1 MPWNP
6 FSSVTAARFID
17 TKTLA
22 DDNCPASWLSL
33 PGNLHDGGSTLT
45 PPVPRG
51 SLREV
56 HGNRLTLFLWLTVA
70 VTFSPIS
77 AKADTPLDRLIT
89 KIAIQE
95 NLDPDLLRAV
105 VATESDFNNESVS
118 PDGAIGLMQLMPETA
133 KFVGVKNIHNPEQ
146 NLRGGARYLGQML
159 KQFPKIPHALAAY
172 NAGPKIVERYQGVP
186 PLTETQRYVGK
197 VLDYYQKSSHGK
209 QRTHASRKSLDDKS
223 SSQRLARLKGQD
235 IPSKAAR
242 PPTPNLSIQRTNV
255 QARHDLVTSSAN
267 NGRRIPQFAMALSE
281 PVDGE
286 SVPVLRAAQ

>member
-1 MPWNP
+1 MLWNP

-17 TKTLA
+17 TRILA
-22 DDNCPASWLSL
+22 DVNCPVSWSSL
-33 PGNLHDGGSTLT
+33 PEEPHDGGNTPST
-45 PPVPRG
+45 PVTWTSR
-51 SLREV
+51 REFHV
-56 HGNRLTLFLWLTVA
+56 NRLTVLFWLTVA
-70 VTFSPIS
+70 IS
-77 AKADTPLDRLIT
+77 IAPASARADTPLDRLIT

-133 KFVGVKNIHNPEQ
+133 KLVGVKNIHNPEQ
-146 NLRGGARYLGQML
+146 NLRGGARYLNQML

-172 NAGPKIVERYQGVP
+172 NAGPKMVERYQGVP

-197 VLDYYQKSSHGK
+197 VLDYYQKTANSKKRSLASRKHPGDK
-209 QRTHASRKSLDDKS
+209 SIPTKQARLNKQDLPSRAAPPPSPNLMIQRTHA
-223 SSQRLARLKGQD
+223 
-235 IPSKAAR
+235 
-242 PPTPNLSIQRTNV
+242 
-255 QARHDLVTSSAN
+255 QARHDLVNPSAN

>member
-6 FSSVTAARFID
+6 FSSVTAARFTD

-22 DDNCPASWLSL
+22 DDNWLVSWSS
-33 PGNLHDGGSTLT
+33 PT
-45 PPVPRG
+45 
-51 SLREV
+51 
-56 HGNRLTLFLWLTVA
+56 NRLTLFFWLTVA
-70 VTFSPIS
+70 VSFGPGS

-133 KFVGVKNIHNPEQ
+133 KLVGVKNIHNPEQ

-172 NAGPKIVERYQGVP
+172 NAGPKMVERYQGVP

-197 VLDYYQKSSHGK
+197 VLDYYQKTTTKNNSK
-209 QRTHASRKSLDDKS
+209 KRTIASRNAPNDKAAAS
-223 SSQRLARLKGQD
+223 KQTRLKEVD

-242 PPTPNLSIQRTNV
+242 PPSPNLSIQRTTA
-255 QARHDLVTSSAN
+255 QARHDLVTPTAN